1 MFLKTRKKKQN
12 KTKTDD
18 QLCAYFSFVSNKP
31 HQVIISPSSYYFHTK
46 LLFPRQVIICK
57 NDVAVT

>member
-31 HQVIISPSSYYFHTK
+31 HQVIISPPSYYFPAK
-46 LLFPRQVIICK
+46 LLFVKMMLQ
-57 NDVAVT
+57 